1 MPLTKRANVRIDVF
15 FGRGGLVAAIGLGL
29 AQAAI
34 FAAMFPRQDR
44 QVGAIET
51 IVAAGEVGCL
61 AAGTRADD
69 LAFDGH
75 SQPL

>member
-1 MPLTKRANVRIDVF
+1 MPLAERADVRINLL

-29 AQAAI
+29 APAAI

-44 QVGAIET
+44 QVRAIET
-51 IVAAGEVGCL
+51 VVAAGEVGRL
-61 AAGTRADD
+61 AAGTGADD

-75 SQPL
+75 SWPL